1 MAVSG
6 GTRREDLHDVVM
18 RPDPRQDELR
28 GLHWTDLDLSGRT
41 LTTGRSVSTAN
52 GFERGPTKTGEEGT
66 VPVCLVD
73 AHRRYHNHD
82 LRHTAVPLM
91 LEERVPVN
99 LVSEV
104 LRHSDT
110 AMTLRRCAHGLP
122 DMQEIASDAM
132 EEYAS

>member
-18 RPDPRQDELR
+18 RPDLRQDELR
-28 GLHWTDLDLSGRT
+28 GLNRTDVDLSSRT
-41 LTTGRSVSTAN
+41 LTIRRSVSTAN
-52 GFERGPTKTGEEGT
+52 GVERGATKTGVVRT
-66 VPVCLVD
+66 VPVCLV
-73 AHRRYHNHD
+73 APHRRHRNHD

-104 LRHSDT
+104 LGHSDP
-110 AMTLRRCAHGLP
+110 ALP
-122 DMQEIASDAM
+122 DMQEIASDVM